1 MQEKFLIKSTMKNL
15 CIATLLLLCTL
26 GAFAQTEEE
35 GAKKDKLFAGGNF
48 GLSFGRYTLIS
59 LNPQV
64 GYRFNR
70 FLSAGM
76 GLNLVYASQKERF
89 NGADYSK
96 TTQGITGL
104 NTFVRFYP
112 VQRFLVQL
120 QPEANYIFGNV
131 KYYNPP
137 GKYKLDAEIIPSLL
151 VGGGLVTPTTGG
163 AMLFTV
169 MCKTPMPPMATGPL
183 SA

>member
-1 MQEKFLIKSTMKNL
+1 MQERFLINSTVKNFGF
-15 CIATLLLLCTL
+15 ATLLLLFTL
-26 GAFAQTEEE
+26 SAFAQTEDEE
-35 GAKKDKLFAGGNF
+35 GKEKKLFAGGSF
-48 GLSFGRYTLIS
+48 GLAFGSYTLVS

-76 GLNLVYASQKERF
+76 GLNLLYASQKERF

-96 TTQGITGL
+96 TTQGVTGL
-104 NTFVRFYP
+104 NTFLRFYP

-137 GKYKLDAEIIPSLL
+137 GKYKLDAEIIPSFL
-151 VGGGLVTPTTGG
+151 VGGGLVNPT
-163 AMLFTV
+163 
-169 MCKTPMPPMATGPL
+169 
-183 SA
+183 